1 MVRFDL
7 SPSTVTFGK
16 AITFRRS
23 NCREGVTEIGSVL
36 NDGQFTALCTAVAFT
51 ALVRNFRSMP
61 IALINSSNEESV
73 VALL

>member
-7 SPSTVTFGK
+7 SPSTVTFSR

-36 NDGQFTALCTAVAFT
+36 NDGRFTALCTAVAFT
-51 ALVRNFRSMP
+51 VLVRNFLSMP
-61 IALINSSNEESV
+61 IVLINSSSEELGV
-73 VALL
+73 GLL